1 MDVGRVDVNQVLS
14 QMRNM
19 RAEMPNA
26 THGIDQ
32 VNGNSGISK
41 LQGLEGTQET
51 GFGEMLSNS
60 INAVNELSDQST
72 QLSSA
77 YSQGDPNVDI
87 TQVMVAMQKSKISF
101 EAVTQVRNKLVTA
114 YKDIMNMPV

>member
-26 THGIDQ
+26 LQGIDQ
-32 VNGNSGISK
+32 VSGDSGISK
-41 LQGLEGTQET
+41 LKGIQGTQET

-60 INAVNELSDQST
+60 INAVNDLSSQST
-72 QLSSA
+72 QLTSA

-101 EAVTQVRNKLVTA
+101 EAMSQVRNKLVTA